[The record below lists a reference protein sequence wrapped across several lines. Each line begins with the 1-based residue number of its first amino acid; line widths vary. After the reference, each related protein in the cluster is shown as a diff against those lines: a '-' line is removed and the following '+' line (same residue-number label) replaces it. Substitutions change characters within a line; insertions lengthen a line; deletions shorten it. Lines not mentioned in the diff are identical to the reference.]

1 LTAIAVTK
9 PSAEFQFRDIRVGTS
24 ASFAHDV
31 VEEDVTRFA
40 ELSGDWNPLHVDTTY
55 AATTE
60 LGRPI
65 VHGMFIGALFSRLV
79 GMFLPGRY
87 SLYLSQTLDFA
98 RACHVGE
105 RLEISGQVLS
115 VHPSSA
121 TVVIQT
127 TAVRD
132 GVTIVRGKA
141 TVRVLR

>member
-1 LTAIAVTK
+1 M
-9 PSAEFQFRDIRVGTS
+9 RV
-24 ASFAHDV
+24 SFAHDV

-40 ELSGDWNPLHVDTTY
+40 ELSGDWNPLHVD
-55 AATTE
+55 AAHARTTE

-87 SLYLSQTLDFA
+87 ALYLSQTLDFA

-105 RLEISGQVLS
+105 HLEITGQVLS
-115 VHPSSA
+115 LHPSTA

-127 TAVRD
+127 QASRD
-132 GVTIVRGKA
+132 GEAIVRGKA